1 MDARQRLNR
10 KQKQKNR
17 KIGSKKPSGSAGSR
31 PVKSG
36 AKRGA
41 NVKGVKG
48 KKQQQQPVKTL
59 TRKISD
65 LRQII
70 ATKPAVGKKTL
81 AQKKTGI
88 KKRLGLQSNSAR
100 ERSQKGAG
108 GQAVRSNPQKGQRVG
123 VSRPVFTRPEVSD
136 SIENNLKIPRF

>member
-17 KIGSKKPSGSAGSR
+17 KVGPKKTTGAAGSR
-31 PVKSG
+31 PMKSG

-41 NVKGVKG
+41 NVKGLKG

-70 ATKPAVGKKTL
+70 ATKPVVGKKTL

-100 ERSQKGAG
+100 ERSQKGTG
-108 GQAVRSNPQKGQRVG
+108 GQTVRPNAQKGQRVG
-123 VSRPVFTRPEVSD
+123 TNRPVYTRPEVSD
-136 SIENNLKIPRF
+136 SIP